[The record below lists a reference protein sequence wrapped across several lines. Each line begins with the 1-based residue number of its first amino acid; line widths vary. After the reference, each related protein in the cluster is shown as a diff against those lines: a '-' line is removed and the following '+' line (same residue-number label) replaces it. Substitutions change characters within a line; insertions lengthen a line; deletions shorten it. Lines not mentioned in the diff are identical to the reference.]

1 MNMSELTEL
10 RAALQALLSTCG
22 VHKAVF
28 SVWPQGAVDPVTMEL
43 VGGAGGPSRASRAT
57 AWREGLKDIQA
68 RLHALGARNLLQT
81 QLIWEAPDY
90 GGEGWDLNTGRGGAA
105 FAARCAP
112 PA

>member
-1 MNMSELTEL
+1 MTKELPEL

-28 SVWPQGAVDPVTMEL
+28 SVWPQNAINPVNMEL
-43 VGGAGGPSRASRAT
+43 VGGAGGPCHASRAT
-57 AWREGLKDIQA
+57 AWREGVNDICS

-81 QLIWEAPDY
+81 QLVWEAPDY
-90 GGEGWDLNTGRGGAA
+90 GGENWDLNTGRGGAD

-112 PA
+112 